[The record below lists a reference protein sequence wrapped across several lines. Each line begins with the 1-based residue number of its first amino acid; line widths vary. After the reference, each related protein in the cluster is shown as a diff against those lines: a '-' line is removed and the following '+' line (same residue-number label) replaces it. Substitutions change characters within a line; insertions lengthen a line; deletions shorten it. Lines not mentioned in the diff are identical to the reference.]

1 LETDKVVEAMEVLSK
16 NHIEAA
22 IFGSTL
28 HITMAKA
35 EEGMEKLAVL
45 LRESGIELK
54 RCEKIAPSLEDV
66 FVTLIEA
73 S

>member
-1 LETDKVVEAMEVLSK
+1 MK
-16 NHIEAA
+16 
-22 IFGSTL
+22 
-28 HITMAKA
+28 
-35 EEGMEKLAVL
+35 KLAVL
-45 LRESGIELK
+45 LRESGIEIK

>member
-1 LETDKVVEAMEVLSK
+1 VE
-16 NHIEAA
+16 
-22 IFGSTL
+22 
-28 HITMAKA
+28 KA
-35 EEGMEKLAVL
+35 EESMGHLTVL